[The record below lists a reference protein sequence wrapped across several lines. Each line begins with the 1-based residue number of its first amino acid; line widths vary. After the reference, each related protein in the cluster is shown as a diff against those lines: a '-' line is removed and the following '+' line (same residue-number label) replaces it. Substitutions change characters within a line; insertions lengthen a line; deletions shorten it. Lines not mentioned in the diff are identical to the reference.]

1 MIEASLSLGHAQAAT
16 AVSHSI
22 DTALKAEGPPNER
35 SVERSRG
42 AARRT
47 LCHRVS
53 NPPVEIAIGKKARDY
68 L

>member
-1 MIEASLSLGHAQAAT
+1 MIDASLSWGHAQA

-22 DTALKAEGPPNER
+22 DTALKAGGPPNER

-42 AARRT
+42 AAKRT
-47 LCHRVS
+47 LCHGAS
-53 NPPVEIAIGKKARDY
+53 KPPLEISIGKKARDY